1 MGQAE
6 ANMGIALGD
15 VNGSG
20 MFDLLVTHLTEESH
34 TLWRQGPRGLFRDQ
48 TVAVHLARPRYR
60 GTGFGTTLA
69 DFNNDGGLDLAVV
82 NGRVSRAKQ
91 MLNEDLGPYWGYYA
105 ERNQLFANEGK

>member
-69 DFNNDGGLDLAVV
+69 DFNNDGGLRLPGV
-82 NGRVSRAKQ
+82 NRRGARAQ
-91 MLNEDLGPYWGYYA
+91 QRLNEGLGPLWRFYA
-105 ERNQLFANEGK
+105 GRG